1 MTKTIDVCLYNDYS
15 LLVMNIVIP
24 ADAGIQYKTKLMTKT
39 YFIYILTN
47 MRNGTLYIGVT
58 NNLARRM
65 YEHKMHLIKGFSD
78 RYNLDRLVYFEETND
93 ILSAISREK
102 QLKKWNRAWKIE
114 LIEKANPNW
123 NDLYQELTN

>member
-1 MTKTIDVCLYNDYS
+1 MTYYV
-15 LLVMNIVIP
+15 
-24 ADAGIQYKTKLMTKT
+24 
-39 YFIYILTN
+39 YILTN
-47 MRNGTLYIGVT
+47 KRNGTLYIGVT

-65 YEHKMHLIKGFSD
+65 YEYKMHLVKGFSD
-78 RYNLDRLVYFEETND
+78 RYNLHQLVYFEETND